1 MARGTGLVGYNEW
14 HAGQCHAGW
23 PGEGGVVTRLS
34 VNVNSFE
41 GRSQDRL
48 LRAIHH
54 LLGLEVTDVERA
66 LSAAADRIAEVMEAD
81 KVDVFLLEEP
91 IDTLVAFGTNAS
103 RMARQQRA
111 LNLDRL
117 PSDRGS
123 VCAHVFQ
130 TGHSH
135 LSGQLD
141 LEPLENIG
149 IVGELGV
156 RSQIAVPIS
165 VRGVRRGV
173 LMVCSAARDY
183 FSEDDL
189 RFTEIVANWVGLIGY
204 RAAVVEQAIAEAAR
218 EGLRVAAE
226 ASVEKLTP
234 RQREVARLV
243 AGGLTNME
251 IAERLVL
258 TPGTVANH
266 IEGILRRLG
275 FRSRT
280 QVAAL
285 FGSQD
290 IEREE
295 ARRQDPV

>member
-1 MARGTGLVGYNEW
+1 VADHDAVI
-14 HAGQCHAGW
+14 
-23 PGEGGVVTRLS
+23 RLS
-34 VNVNSFE
+34 VNVSSFD

-48 LRAIHH
+48 LRAVHH
-54 LLGLEVTDVERA
+54 LLGLEVTDLQGA
-66 LSAAADRIAEVMEAD
+66 LDAAAERIADVMLAD
-81 KVDVFLLEEP
+81 KVDVFLLEDAT
-91 IDTLVAFGTNAS
+91 DTLVAVGTNDS
-103 RMARQQRA
+103 PMARKQKA

-117 PSDRGS
+117 PVDRGS
-123 VCAHVFQ
+123 VTAHVFQ

-135 LSGQLD
+135 LSGHLD

-156 RSQIAVPIS
+156 RSQIAVPLS
-165 VRGVRRGV
+165 VRGERRGAV
-173 LMVCSAARDY
+173 MVCSAERDY

-189 RFTEIVANWVGLIGY
+189 RFIEIVANWVGLIGY

-285 FGSQD
+285 LGGQD
-290 IEREE
+290 PERQE
-295 ARRQDPV
+295 ARRPDPI

>member
-1 MARGTGLVGYNEW
+1 V
-14 HAGQCHAGW
+14 
-23 PGEGGVVTRLS
+23 
-34 VNVNSFE
+34 
-41 GRSQDRL
+41 

-54 LLGLEVTDVERA
+54 LLGLDVTEVARA
-66 LSAAADRIAEVMEAD
+66 LDAAAERIAEVMQAE
-81 KVDVFLLEEP
+81 KVDVFLLEDET
-91 IDTLVAFGTNAS
+91 DTLVAVGTNDS
-103 RMARQQRA
+103 PMARHQKA

-117 PSDRGS
+117 PAAGGS
-123 VCAHVFQ
+123 VSAHVFQ

-135 LSGQLD
+135 LSGHLE
-141 LEPLENIG
+141 LEPLEHSG

-156 RSQIAVPIS
+156 RSQIAVPLS

-173 LMVCSAARDY
+173 MTVCSAAPEY

-189 RFTEIVANWVGLIGY
+189 RFIEIVANWVGLIGY
-204 RAAVVEQAIAEAAR
+204 RAAAVEQAIEDAAR

-226 ASVEKLTP
+226 ESVEKLTP

-243 AGGLTNME
+243 ASGLTNME

-266 IEGILRRLG
+266 LEGILRRLG

-285 FGSQD
+285 LGRQD
-290 IEREE
+290 VDHPET
-295 ARRQDPV
+295 RRQEPT